1 MRCFTPTLAAL
12 AALLLPACVRD
23 TPTPAADTGATAREA
38 GSEAEGEAEPPAAMA
53 PEAVRAAIASGTNR
67 FGLALHAELAR
78 EAEGNIITS
87 PASISTAFGLAYA
100 GARGDTASEIARVAH
115 FPAAGEAF
123 HAAMGALLEDLDL
136 DADGR
141 LLKVNNALWIDGT
154 VTLRPD
160 YQALTGRHY
169 RAGARPVDFR
179 SAPQAARETINTWV
193 EEKTS
198 NRIEDLLPSDF
209 VTPDTRVILVNTVYL
224 LADWMRP
231 FDANATADAPFTLAS
246 GERAEVAMMNAT
258 RRMALYEGE
267 GFKAVDL
274 GYEGAELS
282 FVLLVPDAPGGLP
295 ALETQLDADGLA
307 AVMTAL
313 DEGEPREVW
322 LKLPKFELKTK
333 YRLTGPL
340 RALGMNRAFSSDA
353 DFTGITEENLAI
365 SDVIHQT
372 FVKVDE
378 KGTEAAA
385 ATAIGIRTTAI
396 MTGPDPVEVHA
407 DKPFLFV
414 IRDTRSDM
422 VLFLARIA
430 DPR

>member
-1 MRCFTPTLAAL
+1 MRCLTPTLAAL

-23 TPTPAADTGATAREA
+23 TPAPAADAGETAREA
-38 GSEAEGEAEPPAAMA
+38 DSEADGEETEMAGMAPGEA
-53 PEAVRAAIASGTNR
+53 RAAIASGTNR
-67 FGLALHAELAR
+67 FGLALHGVLAR

-100 GARGDTASEIARVAH
+100 GAQGETASEIASVLH
-115 FPAAGEAF
+115 FPMAGGGF
-123 HAAMGALLEDLDL
+123 HPAMGALLDSLDL

-141 LLKVNNALWIDGT
+141 LLKVNNALWIDQT
-154 VTLRPD
+154 VTLKSE
-160 YQALTGRHY
+160 YEALTTRHY
-169 RAGARPVDFR
+169 RAGAKQVDFR

-193 EEKTS
+193 EDRTN

-209 VTPDTRVILVNTVYL
+209 VTPDTRVILVNTVYM
-224 LADWMRP
+224 LADWVRP
-231 FDANATADAPFTLAS
+231 FDANNTADAPFTLAS
-246 GERAEVAMMNAT
+246 GERTDVAMMNAT
-258 RRMALYEGE
+258 RPMALYEGD

-274 GYEGAELS
+274 GYEGGELS
-282 FVLLVPDAPGGLP
+282 FVLLVPDAPDGLP
-295 ALETQLDADGLA
+295 ALEAALEADALA
-307 AVMTAL
+307 GWMTAL
-313 DEGEPREVW
+313 DESAPREVW

-340 RALGMNRAFSSDA
+340 RALGMNRAFANNA
-353 DFTGITEENLAI
+353 DFTGITDENLAI
-365 SDVIHQT
+365 SDVVHQT

-414 IRDTRSDM
+414 IRDTRTNM
-422 VLFLARIA
+422 VLFLGRVA